1 MGECMSQYLKVGRLL
16 PGGDDLIHIIKDGTG
31 EIGTVTKADAIL
43 TCGGL
48 EPFPVLPSGEMDL
61 SNPGKAVKFV
71 IGEVLF
77 QAIRS
82 QVVGMINEWPRKKA
96 ALFGVVEK

>member
-1 MGECMSQYLKVGRLL
+1 MSHYLKIGRLL
-16 PGGDDLIHIIKDGTG
+16 PGDNDEIRIITDSAG

-61 SNPGKAVKFV
+61 SIPGKAVKFTV
-71 IGEVLF
+71 NGILF
-77 QAIRS
+77 LAIRR
-82 QVVGMINEWPRKKA
+82 QVVGMINNWPFQKA
-96 ALFGVVEK
+96 ALFSPVE

>member
-1 MGECMSQYLKVGRLL
+1 MSGYLKVGRLL
-16 PGGDDLIHIIKDGTG
+16 PGDNDVIRIVKDGTG

-61 SNPGKAVKFV
+61 SIPGKAVKFV
-71 IGEVLF
+71 IGGVLF
-77 QAIRS
+77 LAIRS

-96 ALFGVVEK
+96 GLWGVVEGGF